1 MLQLCGPHVFLLD
14 ADGILLKF
22 TCMVNFRYAT
32 IPCASS
38 ITFKESPIFMK
49 VLLRRQSIF
58 LRCMDR
64 GPKSISIGGQ
74 YSIKK
79 KTQELGGS
87 FLCSNL
93 AI

>member
-49 VLLRRQSIF
+49 VLLR
-58 LRCMDR
+58 
-64 GPKSISIGGQ
+64 
-74 YSIKK
+74 
-79 KTQELGGS
+79 
-87 FLCSNL
+87 
-93 AI
+93 